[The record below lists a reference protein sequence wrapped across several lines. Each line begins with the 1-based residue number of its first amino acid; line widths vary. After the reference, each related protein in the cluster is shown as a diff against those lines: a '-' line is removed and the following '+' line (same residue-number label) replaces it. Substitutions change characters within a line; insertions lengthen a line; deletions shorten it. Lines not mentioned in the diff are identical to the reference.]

1 MTKKTIDAI
10 DKQLICELS
19 EDGRRPAGKIGEHLN
34 ITSPTVRA
42 RLKALTDTAVLKIA
56 GLVNA
61 FNTRGLTTAFVGI
74 CLDTYQLDTK
84 LEEISALDQVAW
96 ACVVTGQ
103 YDIIVEVISVEGMVG
118 LHSFL
123 SEKLYKVGGIK
134 SSETF
139 VVMKSKRKW
148 IMLPKGVRD
157 KLDSI
162 TLTIGEQAI
171 GL

>member
-1 MTKKTIDAI
+1 MTKKTFDAI
-10 DKQLICELS
+10 DKQLICKLS
-19 EDGRRPAGKIGEHLN
+19 EDGRLQAGKIGEHLN
-34 ITSPTVRA
+34 ITSPTVRS

-56 GLVNA
+56 GLVDA
-61 FNTRGLTTAFVGI
+61 FKTRGLTTALVGI
-74 CLDTYQLDTK
+74 RLDTYQLETK
-84 LEEISALDQVAW
+84 LEEISALDQVVW

-148 IMLPKGVRD
+148 ILLPKGIRE
-157 KLDSI
+157 KLEAID
-162 TLTIGEQAI
+162 LTIGD
-171 GL
+171 